1 MSIEN
6 TNTQARAKSAVIA
19 ETTLPEE
26 LRSLRGFGPENFEM
40 LERAAD
46 EIERYRSIAIAAE
59 ADRAKLHDALFGKH
73 GVESGIEIVE
83 KCLKKAIAAAPED
96 APFPLLGKEAKLYMR
111 AQMEAYRHSLEMIS
125 LDPALKSSLT
135 AGNRIKAV
143 SNALSPAVQ
152 GSKSGHVAT
161 SNRSVASLLSASPMD
176 LLQMD
181 LQIVART
188 LGDAQSALEKATG
201 GRQSWLDGAVAIAQD
216 RAANPLPQDAAKVQQ
231 VNEGMASPAL
241 KGYVLGFPEATD
253 AEADELIETLKSGG
267 NVVYRAHGDV
277 ANAVLRAAHNADAEH
292 ENAMRQSLQDGA
304 AIEGPDYGQ

>member
-6 TNTQARAKSAVIA
+6 TNTQGRATSAVIA
-19 ETTLPEE
+19 ETTLPDE

-40 LERAAD
+40 LERAAN
-46 EIERYRSIAIAAE
+46 EIERYRSMAIAAE
-59 ADRAKLHDALFGKH
+59 ADRVKLHDALFGKY
-73 GVESGIEIVE
+73 GVESGIEVVE
-83 KCLKKAIAAAPED
+83 KCLQKAIAAAPED
-96 APFPLLGKEAKLYMR
+96 APFPLLGNDAKLYMR

-135 AGNRIKAV
+135 AGNFIKAV
-143 SNALSPAVQ
+143 SNVLSPAAQ
-152 GSKSGHVAT
+152 DGEPGHVAS
-161 SNRSVASLLSASPMD
+161 SNRGIAAILAASPLE

-201 GRQSWLDGAVAIAQD
+201 GRQSWLDGAVAIAHD
-216 RAANPLPQDAAKVQQ
+216 RAANPLPQDAPKAQQ
-231 VNEGMASPAL
+231 VHGEMVSPAL

-253 AEADELIETLKSGG
+253 AEAEELIETLKSGG
-267 NVVYRAHGDV
+267 NVVYRAHGD
-277 ANAVLRAAHNADAEH
+277 AADAVLRAAHDAEH
-292 ENAMRQSLQDGA
+292 ENAMRLSLENDA